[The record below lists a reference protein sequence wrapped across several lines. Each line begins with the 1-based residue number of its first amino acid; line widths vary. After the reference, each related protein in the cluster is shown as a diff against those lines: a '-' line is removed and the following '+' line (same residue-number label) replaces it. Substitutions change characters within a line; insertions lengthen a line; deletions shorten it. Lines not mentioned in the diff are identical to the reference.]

1 MKAKTILIVIVSA
14 ILFIGVLFGLQYLGL
29 ANYKFFAPKYQNAQ
43 REVFENTQSFTEGKR
58 QDLIKYY
65 HEWLNS
71 DKDGKSA
78 LKELVIDDFSNYDI
92 NKLTPSEQNMY
103 NKITEE

>member
-1 MKAKTILIVIVSA
+1 MKAKAVLSIIIGIVLIFLA
-14 ILFIGVLFGLQYLGL
+14 IFLLQYIGI

-71 DKDGKSA
+71 DKDGKNA
-78 LKELVIDDFSNYDI
+78 IKELVIDDFSSI
-92 NKLTPSEQNMY
+92 EISKLTVNEQNMY

>member
-1 MKAKTILIVIVSA
+1 MKAKTILIIVASI
-14 ILFIGVLFGLQYLGL
+14 ILLIGALFGLQYLGL

-65 HEWLNS
+65 HEWLNA

-78 LKELVIDDFSNYDI
+78 IKELVIDDFASYDI

-103 NKITEE
+103 NSITQQ

>member
-1 MKAKTILIVIVSA
+1 MKKVFIVIVSIILLLCA
-14 ILFIGVLFGLQYLGL
+14 IFGLQYLGL
-29 ANYKFFAPKYQNAQ
+29 INYKFFAPKYQNAQ

-71 DKDGKSA
+71 DKDGKST
-78 LKELVIDDFSNYDI
+78 LKDLVIEDFASYDVS
-92 NKLTPSEQNMY
+92 KLTPSEQNMY
-103 NKITEE
+103 NKITE

>member
-1 MKAKTILIVIVSA
+1 MKAKLILIILGSI
-14 ILFIGVLFGLQYLGL
+14 ILFFAAMFGLQYMGL
-29 ANYKFFAPKYQNAQ
+29 VNYKFFAPKYQNAQ

-71 DKDGKSA
+71 DKDGKNA
-78 LKELVIDDFSNYDI
+78 LKELVIEDFASCDVT
-92 NKLTPSEQNMY
+92 KLTTSEQNMY

>member
-1 MKAKTILIVIVSA
+1 MKTVLIWLLGIIL
-14 ILFIGVLFGLQYLGL
+14 LFASLFGLQYLGL
-29 ANYKFFAPKYQNAQ
+29 VNYKFFAPKYQNVQ

-65 HEWLNS
+65 HEWFSS
-71 DKDGKSA
+71 DKQGKEA
-78 LKELVIDDFSNYDI
+78 LKEMVIDDFASYDI
-92 NKLTPSEQNMY
+92 SKLTPSEQNMY

>member
-1 MKAKTILIVIVSA
+1 MKTVLIVIASI
-14 ILFIGVLFGLQYLGL
+14 ILFFAVMFGLQYIGL
-29 ANYKFFAPKYQNAQ
+29 INYKFFAPKYQNAQ

-65 HEWLNS
+65 HEWINS

-78 LKELVIDDFSNYDI
+78 LKELVIEDFANYDVT
-92 NKLTPSEQNMY
+92 KLTPSEQNMY
-103 NKITEE
+103 NKITQE

>member
-1 MKAKTILIVIVSA
+1 MKAKSILITLVSLALFFVI
-14 ILFIGVLFGLQYLGL
+14 LFGLQYVGIV
-29 ANYKFFAPKYQNAQ
+29 NYKFFAPKYQNAQ
-43 REVFENTQSFTEGKR
+43 REVFENTQSFTEGKI

-71 DKDGKSA
+71 DKEGKSA
-78 LKELVIDDFSNYDI
+78 LKELVIEDFANYDI
-92 NKLTPSEQNMY
+92 NKLTPTEQNMY

>member
-1 MKAKTILIVIVSA
+1 MKAKTILIIAASI
-14 ILFIGVLFGLQYLGL
+14 ILLIGALFGLQYLGL

-43 REVFENTQSFTEGKR
+43 REVFENTQSFTEGKK

-78 LKELVIDDFSNYDI
+78 LKELVIDDFANYDI
-92 NKLTPSEQNMY
+92 NNLTPNEQKMY
-103 NKITEE
+103 NEITEE

>member
-1 MKAKTILIVIVSA
+1 MKTKTILIVIAST

-78 LKELVIDDFSNYDI
+78 LKELVIDDFANYDI

>member
-1 MKAKTILIVIVSA
+1 MKAKSILIILASI
-14 ILFIGVLFGLQYLGL
+14 ILFFAAMFGLQYLGL
-29 ANYKFFAPKYQNAQ
+29 VNYKLFAPKYQNAQ

-71 DKDGKSA
+71 DKDGKNA
-78 LKELVIDDFSNYDI
+78 LKELVIEDFASYDI
-92 NKLTPSEQNMY
+92 NKLTTSEQNMY

>member
-1 MKAKTILIVIVSA
+1 MKTVLIWLLGVVL
-14 ILFIGVLFGLQYLGL
+14 LFAALFGLQYLGL
-29 ANYKFFAPKYQNAQ
+29 VNYKFFAPKYQNAQ

-71 DKDGKSA
+71 DKQGKEA
-78 LKELVIDDFSNYDI
+78 LKEMVIDDFASYDI
-92 NKLTPSEQNMY
+92 SKLTPSEQNMY

>member
-1 MKAKTILIVIVSA
+1 MKTVLIWLLGIVL
-14 ILFIGVLFGLQYLGL
+14 LFAALFGLQYLGL
-29 ANYKFFAPKYQNAQ
+29 VNYEFFAPKYQNAQ

-71 DKDGKSA
+71 DKQGKEA
-78 LKELVIDDFSNYDI
+78 LKEMVIDDFASYDTS
-92 NKLTPSEQNMY
+92 KLIPSEQNMY